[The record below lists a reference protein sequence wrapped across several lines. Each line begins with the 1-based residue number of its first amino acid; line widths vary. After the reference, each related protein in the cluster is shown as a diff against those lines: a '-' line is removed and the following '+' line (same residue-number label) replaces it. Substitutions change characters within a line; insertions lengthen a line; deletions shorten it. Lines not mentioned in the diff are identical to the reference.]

1 MLNKETLDR
10 LYNIKKRP
18 KDKPFSLHIDNKE
31 GIEDFARDI
40 PVSAYKLI
48 SKFWPGPLTLVLKS
62 KDGDSIGIRMP
73 DNDIALEI
81 IREAK
86 VPVVCPSANIAGE
99 PAAVSFPE
107 AIKDLEGLV
116 DFAIDAGNTR
126 LGIESSVVDLRVEP
140 LRILREK
147 AVKEED
153 IVAEIEKKIV
163 LFICTGNSCRSV
175 MAHFLL
181 EKKLKE
187 LGKEGIEVLSAGI
200 AMLGALGVSNDTKEL
215 LAREGIDASAHRSQM
230 LTKEMINKSDLIL
243 VMEKLHEDIVLQLAP
258 QVKNR
263 VFLLKEFAKIDDS
276 NLDIEDPIG
285 KSREFYEQTFVI
297 IKEAVE
303 KVSKII

>member
-1 MLNKETLDR
+1 
-10 LYNIKKRP
+10 
-18 KDKPFSLHIDNKE
+18 
-31 GIEDFARDI
+31 
-40 PVSAYKLI
+40 
-48 SKFWPGPLTLVLKS
+48 
-62 KDGDSIGIRMP
+62 
-73 DNDIALEI
+73 
-81 IREAK
+81 
-86 VPVVCPSANIAGE
+86 
-99 PAAVSFPE
+99 
-107 AIKDLEGLV
+107 
-116 DFAIDAGNTR
+116 
-126 LGIESSVVDLRVEP
+126 
-140 LRILREK
+140 
-147 AVKEED
+147 
-153 IVAEIEKKIV
+153 
-163 LFICTGNSCRSV
+163 

-187 LGKEGIEVLSAGI
+187 LGKEGIEVLTAGI